1 MTAYALPA
9 HLTIT
14 LCWLWFV
21 LRRRWWAD
29 AAALTLGFFAV
40 GLHQF
45 HYHPLF
51 AAPILFLLL
60 LRKAWGR
67 AAFYALGYL
76 AIGLFWQGWTFW
88 IAMLTVNVPL
98 SADGSGGDQDRKSVG
113 EGKGVSD
120 V

>member
-1 MTAYALPA
+1 MTAYAMPA
-9 HLTIT
+9 HLTIN
-14 LCWLWFV
+14 LCWPWFV

-60 LRKAWGR
+60 LRQDWGR

-76 AIGLFWQGWTFW
+76 AIRSEERRLGQ
-88 IAMLTVNVPL
+88 
-98 SADGSGGDQDRKSVG
+98 
-113 EGKGVSD
+113 ECVSTCRFR
-120 V
+120 VSRYH

>member
-1 MTAYALPA
+1 MTAYAMPA
-9 HLTIT
+9 HLTIN

-51 AAPILFLLL
+51 AAPLLFLLL
-60 LRKAWGR
+60 LRKDWGR

-88 IAMLTVNVPL
+88 IAMLTVNGPL
-98 SADGSGGDQDRKSVG
+98 PADGSRSEDGGVG
-113 EGKGVSD
+113 KEGGR
-120 V
+120 

>member
-1 MTAYALPA
+1 MTAYAMPA
-9 HLTIT
+9 HLTIN

-67 AAFYALGYL
+67 AAFYALGSL
-76 AIGLFWQGWTFW
+76 ASSEERRVGKACVSTCRSRCATFHK
-88 IAMLTVNVPL
+88 
-98 SADGSGGDQDRKSVG
+98 QK
-113 EGKGVSD
+113 
-120 V
+120 